1 MNDRITLRFLAA
13 PQDAT
18 ADGRSAQAG
27 RVLEWI
33 DKAGYACAVGWSGGY
48 CVTAYVGNVHFT
60 RPIAVG
66 NLIEASAQVI
76 HTGRTSMHVLVR
88 VAQADPR
95 TGRYEEA
102 THCLLI
108 FVAVDEQK
116 RPRAVPEWSAR
127 TIDDLALAEG
137 AAARI
142 EGRRALHEVM
152 REQEYTEAGT
162 GPRIVF
168 RFLAAPGDVNWG
180 GNAHGGIVM
189 RWIDE
194 AADAVA
200 QRWSGRDAVAVY
212 SGGIHFYRPV
222 RIGHLVEVEARL
234 IHTGPRS
241 MHLAIH
247 VRSGDPRTGELE
259 LTTQCMSVF
268 VVRGADGTAEPVPR
282 LEALSDE
289 DRRLDAHARELI
301 RLRAQL
307 PPLPVGVWA
316 AAL

>member
-1 MNDRITLRFLAA
+1 MDDRITLRFLAA

-66 NLIEASAQVI
+66 NLIEARAQVI

-108 FVAVDEQK
+108 FVAVDEEK
-116 RPRAVPEWSAR
+116 RPRPVPEWSPR
-127 TIDDLALAEG
+127 TIEDLALAEG

-142 EGRRALHEVM
+142 DGRRALHEVM
-152 REQEYTEAGT
+152 RAQEYTEAGT

-194 AADAVA
+194 AANAVA
-200 QRWSGRDAVAVY
+200 QGWSGRDAVAVY

-247 VRSGDPRTGELE
+247 VRSGDPRTGALE

-268 VVRGADGTAEPVPR
+268 VVRGEDGAAEPVPA
-282 LEALSDE
+282 LEPRSDE
-289 DRRLDAHARELI
+289 DRRLDEHARELI
-301 RLRAQL
+301 RLRAEL
-307 PPLPVGVWA
+307 PALPVGIA
-316 AAL
+316 ATLA

>member
-1 MNDRITLRFLAA
+1 MDDRITLRFLAA

-60 RPIAVG
+60 RPITVG

-116 RPRAVPEWSAR
+116 RPRTVPEWSPR

-152 REQEYTEAGT
+152 RAQKYTESGT

-194 AADAVA
+194 AANAVA
-200 QRWSGRDAVAVY
+200 QRWSGRDSVAVY

-268 VVRGADGTAEPVPR
+268 VVRGADGAAEPVPG
-282 LEALSDE
+282 LEATSDE

-307 PPLPVGVWA
+307 PPLPVGVSA
-316 AAL
+316 TPV